1 MVAMQKIPL
10 FLLFL
15 GHIWVDASQGIL
27 PVVLPK
33 LKELLELNY
42 FQVGL
47 VMTVLNLTASVI
59 QPVFG
64 YIADRFRTG
73 WFIPWGV
80 IWTAVTMGMIGWAPG
95 YVSILILVGLAGLGA
110 AAFHPRAMMAV
121 FWVSG
126 MRRGSV
132 KPFLRRGNTG
142 FALGPI
148 VGSFLVLGFGIHATV
163 GLVIPG
169 VLLAW

>member
-1 MVAMQKIPL
+1 MEKIPL

-15 GHIWVDASQGIL
+15 SHIWVDASQGIL

-42 FQVGL
+42 FEAGL
-47 VMTVLNLTASVI
+47 VMTVLNITASVI

-64 YIADRFRTG
+64 HVADRVRSG

-80 IWTAVTMGMIGWAPG
+80 IWTAVAMGMLGWAPG
-95 YVSILILVGLAGLGA
+95 YVSILILVALAGLGT
-110 AAFHPRAMMAV
+110 AAFHPRATMAV

-126 MRRGSV
+126 MRKGLGQAI
-132 KPFLRRGNTG
+132 FTTGGNAG
-142 FALGPI
+142 FALGPM
-148 VGSFLVLGFGIHATV
+148 VGSFLVMNRSCCPFQ
-163 GLVIPG
+163 
-169 VLLAW
+169 VLE